1 MGKAKPRERP
11 FWMRHA
17 SSPPKVRHVS
27 FLMIHQKTFQA
38 KCLEKTPII
47 QGTAVHTPLTITNDD
62 LLTSLLFVTL
72 MRKMVSPETLS
83 GTLEFDGSGIETRDL
98 PFSRTGMSEWIF

>member
-1 MGKAKPRERP
+1 AGCPVLDETREQSTKGAPRL
-11 FWMRHA
+11 FFDD
-17 SSPPKVRHVS
+17 PP
-27 FLMIHQKTFQA
+27 KTFQA